1 MGAKRVLVIMSL
13 CLSALT
19 IFLLCFSSVQSN
31 NWIQAQSYPS
41 LLVFELP
48 EIDGSAVDDT
58 CKIFNPGPTSSTT
71 KPTTRPITREQ
82 VVISTKKQVV
92 QLSPRKPVPKV
103 PVRTWPTDG
112 GPISNHNTNQ
122 VLRLFHSFLASIGG
136 RLAGSQP
143 KEGLNVMSSSDES
156 VAAWKIGAVT
166 SEDSSDE
173 S

>member
-1 MGAKRVLVIMSL
+1 MSL

-19 IFLLCFSSVQSN
+19 IIFLLCFSSVQSN
-31 NWIQAQSYPS
+31 NWIQALSHPS
-41 LLVFELP
+41 LLGFELP
-48 EIDGSAVDDT
+48 EIDGSAVDNT
-58 CKIFNPGPTSSTT
+58 CKIFNPDPTSSTT
-71 KPTTRPITREQ
+71 KPTSRPITREQ

-92 QLSPRKPVPKV
+92 QSSPRKPVPKE

-112 GPISNHNTNQ
+112 RPISNHNTIQ
-122 VLRLFHSFLASIGG
+122 VLRLLHSFLANSRG

-143 KEGLNVMSSSDES
+143 TEGLNVMSSSDES
-156 VAAWKIGAVT
+156 VAAWKISAVT